1 MSACLIALEGIDGS
15 GKGTQA
21 KRLVDQ
27 LLSAGYRARLIG
39 FPRYSETFFG
49 QRIGDFL
56 NGRFGELWD
65 LPPFLISLL
74 FAGDRL
80 ESKGMLQQALA
91 EHDVVVLDRYVASN
105 VAHQSARCSAEEQR
119 EVQDW
124 IEQIEFSIH
133 GLPRPDLNLLFD
145 LPVSMAQELV
155 LRKNARD
162 YTERA
167 ADLQEA
173 DAEYLGRV
181 RETYLQLARRQP
193 NWSTID
199 VVAQEE
205 LRSVEDVSDDVWR
218 RVQQLLTS
226 SR

>member
-1 MSACLIALEGIDGS
+1 
-15 GKGTQA
+15 
-21 KRLVDQ
+21 
-27 LLSAGYRARLIG
+27 
-39 FPRYSETFFG
+39 
-49 QRIGDFL
+49 
-56 NGRFGELWD
+56 
-65 LPPFLISLL
+65 
-74 FAGDRL
+74 
-80 ESKGMLQQALA
+80 MLQQALA

-133 GLPRPDLNLLFD
+133 GLPRSDLNLLFD

-173 DAEYLGRV
+173 DAEYLERV
-181 RETYLQLARRQP
+181 RETYLQLAERQS
-193 NWSTID
+193 NWSTINL
-199 VVAQEE
+199 VVRDE
-205 LRSVEDVSDDVWR
+205 LRSVEEVGDDVWR
-218 RVQQLLTS
+218 CVQQLLSET
-226 SR
+226 R